1 MIDRNSML
9 LGAAAAA
16 VGMIAG
22 AVVMSTMLRADP
34 PPFPDGEEMAE
45 AAQVERDFMDF
56 TMPDLSEPQTG
67 EKRSRHGCVMPALPQ
82 WADDLPP
89 AEARRSLILQHLY
102 NIDRQQAI
110 IETNSCPCEVEF
122 PSWEKA
128 ERQYQE
134 LTAGKDRDEIFKVA
148 SQLGREAGNT
158 LKQSL
163 DICKAWRGR

>member
-82 WADDLPP
+82 WVDDLPP

-102 NIDRQQAI
+102 NIGRQQAI

>member
-1 MIDRNSML
+1 MFDRNSML

-22 AVVMSTMLRADP
+22 AVVMSTILRADP
-34 PPFPDGEEMAE
+34 SPFPDTGKMAQ
-45 AAQVERDFMDF
+45 AAQAERDFMDF

-89 AEARRSLILQHLY
+89 AEARRSLILKDLY
-102 NIDRQQAI
+102 NIGRQQAI

-122 PSWEKA
+122 PSWDEA
-128 ERQYQE
+128 ERQYEE
-134 LTAGKDRDEIFKVA
+134 LTVGKDRDGIFKIA
-148 SQLGREAGNT
+148 SQVGREAGDT

-163 DICKAWRGR
+163 DMCKAWRGR

>member
-1 MIDRNSML
+1 MFDRNSML

-22 AVVMSTMLRADP
+22 AVVMSTILRADP
-34 PPFPDGEEMAE
+34 SPFPDTGKMAQ
-45 AAQVERDFMDF
+45 AAQAERDFMDF

-67 EKRSRHGCVMPALPQ
+67 EKMSRHGCVMPALPQ

-89 AEARRSLILQHLY
+89 AEARRSLLLKDLY
-102 NIDRQQAI
+102 NIGRQQAI

-122 PSWEKA
+122 PSWDEA
-128 ERQYQE
+128 ERQYEE
-134 LTAGKDRDEIFKVA
+134 LTAGKDRDGIFKIA
-148 SQLGREAGNT
+148 SQVGREAGDT

-163 DICKAWRGR
+163 DMCKAWRGR

>member
-102 NIDRQQAI
+102 NIGRQQAI

>member
-1 MIDRNSML
+1 MFDRNSML

-22 AVVMSTMLRADP
+22 AAVMTTVLRADP
-34 PPFPDGEEMAE
+34 PPFPDAEEIAE
-45 AAQVERDFMDF
+45 AAQAERDVLDF

-67 EKRSRHGCVMPALPQ
+67 ERMSRHGCVMPALPQ

-89 AEARRSLILQHLY
+89 AEARRSLLLKDLY
-102 NIDRQQAI
+102 NIGRQQAI

-122 PSWEKA
+122 PSWDEA
-128 ERQYQE
+128 QRQYEE

-148 SQLGREAGNT
+148 SQVGRKAGDT

>member
-1 MIDRNSML
+1 MFDRNSML

-22 AVVMSTMLRADP
+22 AVVMSTILRADP
-34 PPFPDGEEMAE
+34 SPFPDTGKMAE
-45 AAQVERDFMDF
+45 AAQAERDFMDF

-82 WADDLPP
+82 WADDRPP
-89 AEARRSLILQHLY
+89 AEARRSLLLKDLY
-102 NIDRQQAI
+102 NIGRQQAI

-122 PSWEKA
+122 PSWDEA

-134 LTAGKDRDEIFKVA
+134 LTVGKDRDGIIELSA
-148 SQLGREAGNT
+148 QLGRKEGET
-158 LKQSL
+158 LKESL
-163 DICKAWRGR
+163 YICKAWRER

>member
-45 AAQVERDFMDF
+45 AARVERDVLDF

-102 NIDRQQAI
+102 NIGRQQAI

-134 LTAGKDRDEIFKVA
+134 LTVGKDRDEIFKVA

>member
-34 PPFPDGEEMAE
+34 PPFPDSGKMAE
-45 AAQVERDFMDF
+45 AAQAERDFMDF

-89 AEARRSLILQHLY
+89 AEARRSLILKDLY
-102 NIDRQQAI
+102 NIGRQQAI

>member
-1 MIDRNSML
+1 MFDRNSML

-34 PPFPDGEEMAE
+34 PPFPDAGKMVE
-45 AAQVERDFMDF
+45 AADAERDVLDF

-82 WADDLPP
+82 WAEDLPP

-102 NIDRQQAI
+102 NIGRQQAI

-122 PSWEKA
+122 PSWNEA
-128 ERQYQE
+128 ERQYEE
-134 LTAGKDRDEIFKVA
+134 LTTGKDRDAIFKIA
-148 SQLGREAGNT
+148 SQLGREAGDT

-163 DICKAWRGR
+163 DVCKAWRGR

>member
-1 MIDRNSML
+1 MFDRNSML

-67 EKRSRHGCVMPALPQ
+67 EKRSRHGCVMPGLPQ

-89 AEARRSLILQHLY
+89 AEARRSLILKDLY
-102 NIDRQQAI
+102 NIGHQQAI

-122 PSWEKA
+122 PSWDEA
-128 ERQYQE
+128 ERQYEE
-134 LTAGKDRDEIFKVA
+134 LTADKDRDGIFELA
-148 SQLGREAGNT
+148 SQVGREAGET

>member
-45 AAQVERDFMDF
+45 AAQAERDFMDF

-102 NIDRQQAI
+102 NIGRQQAI

>member
-1 MIDRNSML
+1 MFDRNSML

-34 PPFPDGEEMAE
+34 PPLPDAEKMVEAAE
-45 AAQVERDFMDF
+45 AERGVLDF

-67 EKRSRHGCVMPALPQ
+67 EKRSRHGCVIPALPQ

-89 AEARRSLILQHLY
+89 AEARRSLILKDLY
-102 NIDRQQAI
+102 NIGRQQAI

-122 PSWEKA
+122 PSWDEA
-128 ERQYQE
+128 ERQYEE
-134 LTAGKDRDEIFKVA
+134 LTAGKNRDGIFELA
-148 SQLGREAGNT
+148 SQVGREAGDT

-163 DICKAWRGR
+163 DICRAWRGR

>member
-1 MIDRNSML
+1 MFDRNSML

-34 PPFPDGEEMAE
+34 PPFPDSGKMAE
-45 AAQVERDFMDF
+45 AAQAERDFMDF

-102 NIDRQQAI
+102 NIGRQQAI

-122 PSWEKA
+122 PSWDEA
-128 ERQYQE
+128 ERQYEE
-134 LTAGKDRDEIFKVA
+134 LTAGKDRDGIFQLSA
-148 SQLGREAGNT
+148 QLGRKEGDT

>member
-1 MIDRNSML
+1 MFDRNSML

-22 AVVMSTMLRADP
+22 AVVLTTVLWADP
-34 PPFPDGEEMAE
+34 PPFPDAGKMAE
-45 AAQVERDFMDF
+45 AAQAERDFMDF
-56 TMPDLSEPQTG
+56 TMPNLSEPEAG
-67 EKRSRHGCVMPALPQ
+67 EKMSRHGCVMPALPQ

-102 NIDRQQAI
+102 NIGRQQAI
-110 IETNSCPCEVEF
+110 IETNSCPCEIEF
-122 PSWEKA
+122 PSWDEA

-134 LTAGKDRDEIFKVA
+134 LTVGKDRDGIFELA
-148 SQLGREAGNT
+148 GQLGREAGET
-158 LKQSL
+158 LKESL

>member
-1 MIDRNSML
+1 MFDRNSML

-22 AVVMSTMLRADP
+22 AAVMTNVLRADP
-34 PPFPDGEEMAE
+34 PPVPDPEEMAE
-45 AAQVERDFMDF
+45 VAQAERDFMDF

-67 EKRSRHGCVMPALPQ
+67 EKMSRHGCVMPPLPQ

-102 NIDRQQAI
+102 NIGRQQAI

-122 PSWEKA
+122 PSWKEA
-128 ERQYQE
+128 ERQYEE
-134 LTAGKDRDEIFKVA
+134 LTAGKDRAGIFDLSA
-148 SQLGREAGNT
+148 QLGQKEGET
-158 LKQSL
+158 LKESL
-163 DICKAWRGR
+163 DICKEWRGR

>member
-1 MIDRNSML
+1 MFDRNSML

-22 AVVMSTMLRADP
+22 AVVMSTVLCADP
-34 PPFPDGEEMAE
+34 PPFPDPGEMAE
-45 AAQVERDFMDF
+45 AAQAERDVLDF
-56 TMPDLSEPQTG
+56 AVPDLSGPQTG

-102 NIDRQQAI
+102 NIGRQQAI

-122 PSWEKA
+122 PSWDEA

-134 LTAGKDRDEIFKVA
+134 LTAGKDRDEIFKAA
-148 SQLGREAGNT
+148 SQLGREAGKT
-158 LKQSL
+158 LKDSL

>member
-1 MIDRNSML
+1 ML

-34 PPFPDGEEMAE
+34 SPFPDTGKMAE
-45 AAQVERDFMDF
+45 AAQAERDFMDF
-56 TMPDLSEPQTG
+56 TMPDLSKPQTG

-102 NIDRQQAI
+102 NIGRQQAI
-110 IETNSCPCEVEF
+110 IETNSCPCEVKF
-122 PSWEKA
+122 PSWDEA

-134 LTAGKDRDEIFKVA
+134 LTAGKDRDGIFKLA
-148 SQLGREAGNT
+148 SEVGREAGEN

>member
-45 AAQVERDFMDF
+45 AAQVERDVLDF

-102 NIDRQQAI
+102 NIGRQQAI

>member
-1 MIDRNSML
+1 MFDRNSML

-34 PPFPDGEEMAE
+34 SPFPDTGKIAQ
-45 AAQVERDFMDF
+45 AAQAERDFMDF
-56 TMPDLSEPQTG
+56 TMPDLYEPQTG

-102 NIDRQQAI
+102 NIGRQQAI

-122 PSWEKA
+122 PSWEEA
-128 ERQYQE
+128 ERRYQE
-134 LTAGKDRDEIFKVA
+134 LTVGKDRDEIFKVA

>member
-89 AEARRSLILQHLY
+89 AEARRSLILKDLY
-102 NIDRQQAI
+102 NIGRQQAI

>member
-102 NIDRQQAI
+102 NIGRQQAI

-134 LTAGKDRDEIFKVA
+134 LTVGKDRDEIFKVA

>member
-1 MIDRNSML
+1 MFDRNSML

-45 AAQVERDFMDF
+45 AAQVERDVLDF

-102 NIDRQQAI
+102 NIGRQQAI